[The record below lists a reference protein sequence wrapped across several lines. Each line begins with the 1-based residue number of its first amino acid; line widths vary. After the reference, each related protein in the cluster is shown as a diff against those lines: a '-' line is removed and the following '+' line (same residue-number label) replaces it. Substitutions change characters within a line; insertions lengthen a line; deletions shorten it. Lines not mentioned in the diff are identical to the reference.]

1 MRTATVALLQPGLPE
16 ARTTYTTAR
25 RWRNEQSP
33 PASLRSVVGRDGG
46 DAGPLRDV
54 LRELP
59 ILGVLAVVAAGLVL
73 GAVRQW
79 RAGALVIAAGLLLA
93 AVLRLVLPAR
103 RAGLLV
109 VRSRRLDVATL
120 LLLGAALMTLA
131 SSVPEP

>member
-1 MRTATVALLQPGLPE
+1 
-16 ARTTYTTAR
+16 
-25 RWRNEQSP
+25 
-33 PASLRSVVGRDGG
+33 
-46 DAGPLRDV
+46 V

-73 GAVRQW
+73 GALARW
-79 RAGALVIAAGLLLA
+79 RVGALVIAVGLLLA

-109 VRSRRLDVATL
+109 VRSRRLDVAL
-120 LLLGAALMTLA
+120 LLVLGAALLALA

>member
-1 MRTATVALLQPGLPE
+1 M
-16 ARTTYTTAR
+16 
-25 RWRNEQSP
+25 
-33 PASLRSVVGRDGG
+33 VGRDAR

-73 GAVRQW
+73 GALFRW
-79 RAGALVIAAGLLLA
+79 REGAVVIAAGLLLGA
-93 AVLRLVLPAR
+93 ALRLVLPAR

-109 VRSRRLDVATL
+109 VRSRRLDVAMML
-120 LLLGAALMTLA
+120 VLGAALMALA

>member
-1 MRTATVALLQPGLPE
+1 MVGQD
-16 ARTTYTTAR
+16 AR
-25 RWRNEQSP
+25 
-33 PASLRSVVGRDGG
+33 
-46 DAGPLRDV
+46 DAGPLRDA

-59 ILGVLAVVAAGLVL
+59 ILGVLAVVTAGLVL
-73 GAVRQW
+73 GALVRW
-79 RAGALVIAAGLLLA
+79 REGAMLIAAGLLLG

>member
-1 MRTATVALLQPGLPE
+1 VA
-16 ARTTYTTAR
+16 
-25 RWRNEQSP
+25 
-33 PASLRSVVGRDGG
+33 GRDGS

-59 ILGVLAVVAAGLVL
+59 ILGSLTVVAAGLVL
-73 GAVRQW
+73 GAVARW
-79 RAGALVIAAGLLLA
+79 RVGALVIAVGLLLA

-109 VRSRRLDVATL
+109 VRSRRLDVAL
-120 LLLGAALMTLA
+120 LLVLGAALLALA